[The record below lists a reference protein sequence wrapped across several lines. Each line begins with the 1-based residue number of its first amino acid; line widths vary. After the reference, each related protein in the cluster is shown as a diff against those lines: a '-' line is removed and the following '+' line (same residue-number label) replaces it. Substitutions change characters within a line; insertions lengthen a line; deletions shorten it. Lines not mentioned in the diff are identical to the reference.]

1 MQIQEFVNN
10 FKNHPVI
17 FIGTGFS
24 LRYLYN
30 SYSWDSLLK
39 KIASDFQHNEEYYLG
54 IKSKCKNKYNSYDFD
69 RVASYIENDF
79 NTYLENNR
87 YGEFEHINDIFF
99 ENMRND
105 INISRFKLYIA
116 ELLKNIELKENMLSE
131 ITELKKARKNIGS
144 VITTNYDCLIEK
156 LFSFEPL
163 IGNNI
168 LLSNPYGA
176 LYKIHG
182 CVTNPDKIIITET
195 DYQEFEKKYELIR
208 AQLLSLFIHNPIIF
222 IGYSMSDKN
231 IKDILKTIF
240 SYVDHSSQYAKSI
253 RDNFL
258 LIEYEKDLDNTEIL
272 EHDIDIEGFSTIRI
286 NKLKTDN
293 FIALY
298 QALSNIV
305 LSVSAMDIRKV
316 QSVVR
321 QIYSGTEGIKV
332 LITEDLDN
340 LKNSDKVLAIG
351 SKNTIK
357 YDYQTTSEMMINY
370 FQLIEES
377 NSQLLALINKQ
388 KIQKEQFFPIFGFSA
403 ICEEVDKREDLKKQ
417 QHNKINSI
425 ITNND
430 KKNYK
435 GIHKEPN
442 DVDKDDSIPQTYK
455 TLEIILSIMNGTMN
469 LESVE
474 FYLRNY
480 KDKRSTNY
488 RKILCAYDIKKYN
501 KRQN

>member
-24 LRYLYN
+24 LRYLDN

-168 LLSNPYGA
+168 LLSNP
-176 LYKIHG
+176 
-182 CVTNPDKIIITET
+182 
-195 DYQEFEKKYELIR
+195 
-208 AQLLSLFIHNPIIF
+208 
-222 IGYSMSDKN
+222 
-231 IKDILKTIF
+231 
-240 SYVDHSSQYAKSI
+240 
-253 RDNFL
+253 
-258 LIEYEKDLDNTEIL
+258 
-272 EHDIDIEGFSTIRI
+272 
-286 NKLKTDN
+286 
-293 FIALY
+293 
-298 QALSNIV
+298 
-305 LSVSAMDIRKV
+305 
-316 QSVVR
+316 
-321 QIYSGTEGIKV
+321 
-332 LITEDLDN
+332 
-340 LKNSDKVLAIG
+340 
-351 SKNTIK
+351 
-357 YDYQTTSEMMINY
+357 
-370 FQLIEES
+370 
-377 NSQLLALINKQ
+377 
-388 KIQKEQFFPIFGFSA
+388 
-403 ICEEVDKREDLKKQ
+403 
-417 QHNKINSI
+417 
-425 ITNND
+425 
-430 KKNYK
+430 
-435 GIHKEPN
+435 
-442 DVDKDDSIPQTYK
+442 
-455 TLEIILSIMNGTMN
+455 
-469 LESVE
+469 
-474 FYLRNY
+474 
-480 KDKRSTNY
+480 
-488 RKILCAYDIKKYN
+488 
-501 KRQN
+501 

>member
-1 MQIQEFVNN
+1 M
-10 FKNHPVI
+10 
-17 FIGTGFS
+17 
-24 LRYLYN
+24 
-30 SYSWDSLLK
+30 
-39 KIASDFQHNEEYYLG
+39 
-54 IKSKCKNKYNSYDFD
+54 
-69 RVASYIENDF
+69 
-79 NTYLENNR
+79 
-87 YGEFEHINDIFF
+87 
-99 ENMRND
+99 
-105 INISRFKLYIA
+105 
-116 ELLKNIELKENMLSE
+116 
-131 ITELKKARKNIGS
+131 
-144 VITTNYDCLIEK
+144 
-156 LFSFEPL
+156 
-163 IGNNI
+163 
-168 LLSNPYGA
+168 
-176 LYKIHG
+176 
-182 CVTNPDKIIITET
+182 
-195 DYQEFEKKYELIR
+195 
-208 AQLLSLFIHNPIIF
+208 
-222 IGYSMSDKN
+222 
-231 IKDILKTIF
+231 
-240 SYVDHSSQYAKSI
+240 
-253 RDNFL
+253 
-258 LIEYEKDLDNTEIL
+258 
-272 EHDIDIEGFSTIRI
+272 
-286 NKLKTDN
+286 
-293 FIALY
+293 
-298 QALSNIV
+298 
-305 LSVSAMDIRKV
+305 
-316 QSVVR
+316 
-321 QIYSGTEGIKV
+321 
-332 LITEDLDN
+332 
-340 LKNSDKVLAIG
+340 KNSDKVLAIG

>member
-1 MQIQEFVNN
+1 M
-10 FKNHPVI
+10 
-17 FIGTGFS
+17 
-24 LRYLYN
+24 
-30 SYSWDSLLK
+30 
-39 KIASDFQHNEEYYLG
+39 
-54 IKSKCKNKYNSYDFD
+54 
-69 RVASYIENDF
+69 
-79 NTYLENNR
+79 
-87 YGEFEHINDIFF
+87 
-99 ENMRND
+99 
-105 INISRFKLYIA
+105 
-116 ELLKNIELKENMLSE
+116 
-131 ITELKKARKNIGS
+131 
-144 VITTNYDCLIEK
+144 
-156 LFSFEPL
+156 
-163 IGNNI
+163 
-168 LLSNPYGA
+168 
-176 LYKIHG
+176 
-182 CVTNPDKIIITET
+182 
-195 DYQEFEKKYELIR
+195 
-208 AQLLSLFIHNPIIF
+208 LSLFIHNPIIF